1 MTGLIAVTF
10 GVIFF
15 ILGGVVIGGVMAWIA
30 YGIGYKNCEAKYGK
44 KSDFKKKEVVTYEKK
59 DDK

>member
-1 MTGLIAVTF
+1 MTGIIAVMF

-15 ILGGVVIGGVMAWIA
+15 VLGLIVGAGISGWIF
-30 YGIGYKNCEAKYGK
+30 YSVGYNACENKYGK

-59 DDK
+59 D

>member
-1 MTGLIAVTF
+1 MTGLIAVFF

-15 ILGGVVIGGVMAWIA
+15 VLGAIVGGGILAWIFYSVGWNA
-30 YGIGYKNCEAKYGK
+30 CEARYGK

-59 DDK
+59 DS